1 MSDKWI
7 ENAEDIVLFSNQG
20 QGAEAIRLLEIG
32 PVNRTIVDENQAYG
46 LLVLRM
52 AARYF
57 RKMYPAEVD
66 TKKPGEIL
74 PSKYKYLDDDCDSIE
89 AYQQTMVGETNSRIQ
104 FMKVAI
110 EQAQG
115 ILRNAKNA
123 MGHLFGQ

>member
-1 MSDKWI
+1 MSEKWI
-7 ENAEDIVLFSNQG
+7 ENAEDLVLFSNQG

-57 RKMYPAEVD
+57 RKINLPLVNPD
-66 TKKPGEIL
+66 KPGEYL
-74 PSKYKYLDDDCDSIE
+74 PDRYKYLDDDCDSIE

>member
-1 MSDKWI
+1 MSDKWL

-20 QGAEAIRLLEIG
+20 QGADATRLLEIG
-32 PVNRTIVDENQAYG
+32 PVNRTIVDDNQAYG

-57 RKMYPAEVD
+57 RRINPPVENKL
-66 TKKPGEIL
+66 KPGEFL
-74 PSKYKYLDDDCDSIE
+74 PDKYKYLDDDCDSIE

-115 ILRNAKNA
+115 LLRNAKNA
-123 MGHLFGQ
+123 MGQLFQQ